1 MGLEMLESELG
12 VEIAKEVRERIPVKE
27 DGM

>member
-1 MGLEMLESELG
+1 MGLERLESELG

-27 DGM
+27 DGR